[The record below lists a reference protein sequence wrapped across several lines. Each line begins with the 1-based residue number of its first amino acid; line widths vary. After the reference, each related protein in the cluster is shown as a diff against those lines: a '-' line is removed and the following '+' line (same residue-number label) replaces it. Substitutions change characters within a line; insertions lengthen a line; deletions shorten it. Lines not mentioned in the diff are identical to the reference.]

1 MLAGARVAAVVPVS
15 NLDSAIE
22 FWQKLGLGT
31 PELDEIPNNPGARF
45 ALGGGGELYV
55 YESVGAGQSRA
66 TVAGFRVADID
77 SAVEELRAR
86 GVVFEEYDLPDLK
99 TENGIVTIGDLRAAW
114 AKDPDGNIIA
124 FESRTS

>member
-55 YESVGAGQSRA
+55 YESVGAGQSRH
-66 TVAGFRVADID
+66 TLVGFEVDD
-77 SAVEELRAR
+77 VKSAVASLRER
-86 GVVFEEYDLPDLK
+86 GVVFEEYDLPNLK
-99 TENGIVTIGDLRAAW
+99 TVGGVASLHGLDTAW
-114 AKDPDGNIIA
+114 LKDPDGNILA
-124 FESRTS
+124 VETRR